1 MKFIKYHGTG
11 NDFIFVNDKNIGES
25 QLPEIAKKVCHRFF
39 GIGADGLMMAG
50 KSTIADIKM
59 NYYNQDG
66 TSAPM
71 CGNGLR
77 CFGRY
82 VHETG
87 MLVKE
92 KFTVETLAGILSV
105 DVSRGYNEI
114 IIDLNKPARLLD
126 YPDTKKP
133 VINGSS
139 LLLTVNG
146 REYEMAV
153 LFLGTLHGIIL
164 AEKDVPEEDAQALCH
179 HEFFPKRINVNV
191 VQVLDRKNIKLRT
204 YERGVGYTLA
214 CGTGA
219 ASSQVIAHKKGLTDE
234 KATIHVAG
242 GELSVLIADSVMLSG
257 PAVKVAEGEILL
269 EEMV

>member
-11 NDFIFVNDKNIGES
+11 NDFIFVDDKNIDES

-50 KSTIADIKM
+50 ESTKADIKM

-66 TSAPM
+66 SVAPM

-87 MLVKE
+87 ILAEERFM
-92 KFTVETLAGILSV
+92 VETLAGILSV
-105 DVSRGYNEI
+105 DVSRGYKDI
-114 IIDLNKPARLLD
+114 VIDLNKPTYRLD
-126 YPDTKKP
+126 YPDTVHP
-133 VINGSS
+133 LTNGNSIS
-139 LLLTVNG
+139 LIVNG
-146 REYEMAV
+146 REYEMDV

-164 AEKDVPEEDAQALCH
+164 TADKVPDEDAYALCH
-179 HEFFPKRINVNV
+179 HEFFPKWINVNF
-191 VQVLDRKNIKLRT
+191 VQILDRKNIKLRT

-234 KATIHVAG
+234 KVKVHVDG
-242 GELSVLIADSVMLSG
+242 GELNVLFADSVILSG
-257 PAVKVAEGEILL
+257 PAVKVAVGEIML
-269 EEMV
+269 ENIG